1 MLSCADA
8 AAASADLAAGLLACP
23 SCPAGRLRPW
33 GHGREREIRLLNG
46 RKERLRPS
54 RGRCGSCKRSHML
67 LPSWCAPR
75 RADGIEVIGTG
86 LALALGGAGSRRIGA
101 ALGVPAA
108 TARGWLRR
116 LRPRAEEMRQHA
128 MVRLGAI
135 GGSDLALPVPAASPL
150 GDALAAVAAC
160 AHAAVTRHGYARA
173 DLWPLLGQFGLARFL
188 APAPG

>member
-1 MLSCADA
+1 VLLCADA
-8 AAASADLAAGLLACP
+8 GAASADLAAGLLACP

-33 GHGREREIRLLNG
+33 GHGRDREIRLLNG
-46 RKERLRPS
+46 RTARLRPR
-54 RGRCGSCKRSHML
+54 RGRCGSCRATCVL

-75 RADGIEVIGTG
+75 RADGVEVIGTG

-116 LRPRAEEMRQHA
+116 LRPRAEEMRRHA
-128 MVRLGAI
+128 MFRLGFI
-135 GGSDLALPVPAASPL
+135 GGSDPVLPVPAGSPL
-150 GDALAAVAAC
+150 GDALAAVAVC
-160 AHAAVTRHGYARA
+160 AHAAITRHGYGRE

-188 APAPG
+188 AAAPG